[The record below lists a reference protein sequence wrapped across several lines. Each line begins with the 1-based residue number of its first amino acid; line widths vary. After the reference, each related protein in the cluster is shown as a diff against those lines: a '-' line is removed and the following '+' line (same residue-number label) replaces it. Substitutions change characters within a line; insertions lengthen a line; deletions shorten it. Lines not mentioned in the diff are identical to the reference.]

1 MGRTAFIFPGQGS
14 QYVGMGKALWDA
26 HAEVRELY
34 REASEAAGV
43 DLAAVSFEGP
53 EEDLNSDLNAQMAVF
68 VCNEA
73 YRFAALKAG
82 LVPDAVTG
90 YSLGFYSAL
99 VASGSVSFLDGLRV
113 VKTAGEISLDMSAGG
128 TMGAVI
134 GLGLDEVEAICAKAS
149 DGGGG
154 VWVSN
159 INAARQ
165 ILVSGSKVAVD
176 RAVALATQAGAL
188 SAYGLPMG
196 AAYHS
201 PMMEAAS
208 REFRNALAG
217 FAFFDP
223 ALPLLS
229 YIDSDYTDT
238 GEGARDVLARHL
250 KSRVPWKDS
259 VLRLVADGF
268 DSFIEV
274 GPGNALTRMVRW
286 VDRAVAASAAE
297 SLIMS
302 RV

>member
-14 QYVGMGKALWDA
+14 QYVGMGKALWDS

-34 REASEAAGV
+34 SEASEAAGM
-43 DLAAVSFEGP
+43 DLAALSFEGP
-53 EEDLNSDLNAQMAVF
+53 EESLNSDLTAQVAVF

-73 YRFAALKAG
+73 HRVTALKAG

-99 VASGSVSFLDGLRV
+99 VASGSVSFFDGLRV
-113 VKTAGEISLDMSAGG
+113 VKTAGEISVGMSAGG

-134 GLGLDEVEAICAKAS
+134 GLGLGEVEAICAKAS
-149 DGGGG
+149 DGAGGA
-154 VWVSN
+154 WVSN

-165 ILVSGSKVAVD
+165 ILISGGTAAVE
-176 RAVALATQAGAL
+176 RAAALAVQAGAL
-188 SAYGLPMG
+188 SAYRLPMG

-208 REFRNALAG
+208 SEFERALAG
-217 FAFFDP
+217 FTFFDP

-229 YIDSDYTDT
+229 YIDSDYVDT
-238 GEGARDVLARHL
+238 GEGVRDVLARHL
-250 KSRVPWKDS
+250 RSRVPWKDS
-259 VLRLVADGF
+259 ILRLVADGF

-274 GPGNALTRMVRW
+274 GPGSALTRMVRW
-286 VDRAVAASAAE
+286 VDRTVAASAAE

-302 RV
+302 KV

>member
-26 HAEVRELY
+26 HAKVRELY
-34 REASEAAGV
+34 SEASEAAGM
-43 DLAAVSFEGP
+43 DLAALSFEGP
-53 EEDLNSDLNAQMAVF
+53 EEGLNSDLTAQMAVF

-73 YRFAALKAG
+73 HRVTALKAG

-99 VASGSVSFLDGLRV
+99 VASGSMSFLDGLRV
-113 VKTAGEISLDMSAGG
+113 VKAAGEISIGMSAGG

-149 DGGGG
+149 GNGG

-165 ILVSGSKVAVD
+165 ILVSGATDAVE
-176 RAVALATQAGAL
+176 RAVALAAQAGAL
-188 SAYGLPMG
+188 SAYRLPMG

-201 PMMEAAS
+201 PMMESAS
-208 REFRNALAG
+208 SEFERALAG
-217 FAFFDP
+217 FTFHDP
-223 ALPLLS
+223 ALPVLS
-229 YIDSDYTDT
+229 YIDSDYVDT
-238 GEGARDVLARHL
+238 GEGVRDVLARHL
-250 KSRVPWKDS
+250 SSRVPWKDS
-259 VLRLVADGF
+259 ILRLVVDGF

-274 GPGNALTRMVRW
+274 GPGSALTRMVRW
-286 VDRAVAASAAE
+286 VDRTVAASAAE
-297 SLIMS
+297 SLTMS
-302 RV
+302 KV

>member
-34 REASEAAGV
+34 REASEAAGT
-43 DLAAVSFEGP
+43 DLAGVSFEGP
-53 EEDLNSDLNAQMAVF
+53 EEYLNSDLNAQMSVF

-73 YRFAALKAG
+73 HRFAALKAG

-99 VASGSVSFLDGLRV
+99 VASGSVSFLDGLRI
-113 VKTAGEISLDMSAGG
+113 VKTAGEISLGISAVG

-134 GLGLDEVEAICAKAS
+134 GLGLDEMEAICAKAS
-149 DGGGG
+149 EGSGG

-165 ILVSGSKVAVD
+165 ILVSGGTAAVE
-176 RAVALATQAGAL
+176 RAVALAIEAGAL
-188 SAYGLPMG
+188 SAYRLPMG

-201 PMMEAAS
+201 PMMETAS
-208 REFRNALAG
+208 SEFERALAG
-217 FAFFDP
+217 FAFCGP

-229 YIDSDYTDT
+229 YIDSDYIDT
-238 GEGARDVLARHL
+238 GEGVRGVLARHL

-259 VLRLVADGF
+259 ILRLVADGF

-274 GPGNALTRMVRW
+274 GPGSALTRMVRW
-286 VDRAVAASAAE
+286 VDRTVAASAAE

-302 RV
+302 KV